1 MEKTNF
7 TQMMRWVKGAVLAV
21 VAMMSIGLQQADAQ
35 TTCLDGFTVPLDD
48 SCKATISLDMVT
60 AGTQLSTTDYKVV
73 VQSPGYPT
81 GSGNAD
87 NTNGMVV
94 GEICAGDNDYT
105 IHGSTQEDEVV
116 YGEGDWMYGVYEWDD
131 EKDCWQLYCW
141 GTFTTEDKRDPHFV
155 GDTTGLADVTNTIT
169 DESVFRQYGTWKY
182 IEWDEETGT
191 LDSGD
196 PTFQPGIWSCWQS
209 TNHADLDYTWPTD
222 SARAYETNTWY
233 PDATGIITVIV
244 KSNLNSGVGLDE
256 SNNDPAFDPVLAV
269 YVDEFDPENP
279 CENLIAFGE
288 SSFIPNPL
296 AGLGFT
302 NGLSNTS
309 IDGADQ
315 DDSDNYAPWLLHEA
329 PVVRMDIKVDDGQ
342 DYVFV
347 VTHREDTIPSSGDF
361 ELYIVQNDYD
371 NATDNDDFGD
381 DDGYAYFEFTCPD
394 VDAVMLTNQH
404 NVDQDTYIGGTM
416 EEMSAWLDF
425 DGGSTLSDDTYANRE
440 NMNARWR
447 TVGEILLGVQ
457 DRDTSL
463 IDIDGAEWYSSSFG
477 DDFNTDG
484 IEINELLYH
493 YGYMPM
499 VIENCDDYTVNISDT
514 YMSYGDCGVDQAGYG
529 AQIGGLNVSGIITR
543 TFVVSDAGTKTDKDT
558 ARIQLVF
565 RNPNLYD
572 VRLPHYTV
580 NIECDEIDA
589 GYAST
594 DPSHTGYPFVSTLT
608 GFVDLTPTNAVCN
621 LAAGYEDVARVET
634 CANTYKFRRE
644 WTVYDW
650 CRPGTTIIYNQL
662 IKVGDWEAPELDT
675 PGDATATQNPANCQG
690 TVSFTAPVYTDNC
703 GTVTYTAKVYA
714 GKLEDLSQPL
724 PIDKE
729 VHYDADGT
737 GSVSGL
743 EHGWYTVVWT
753 ATDDCGNE
761 GILSGRYA
769 ELKDNIAP
777 SCVIDDLRSITLTDW
792 GAGEDYAN
800 AGEAWVTAER
810 LDEGSWD
817 NCGTIATI
825 KVSRMTATG
834 MTDLDDKVSFTCA
847 DEGQEILV
855 ELHVWDNAATPNH
868 SVCWTYIKPVDK
880 TKPTCDTPADKELA
894 CSDVPAGDLSDA
906 SVWDDLFAE
915 DSDITT
921 NELCNITLGQ
931 LETLDSIDQCGVGK
945 AIRHWEVSRVID
957 GKRFA
962 DTCTQTLTFYEYH
975 HYTIT
980 FPADETVQCT
990 ELDEV
995 GVTFTEGGCDL
1006 ITISTSDERY
1016 NASAEECYKIFRT
1029 YKVINWCEYEG
1040 TSFYPLDLTDCDG
1053 EETTLTIHYG
1063 DLLDGDD
1070 VVAKIDCGESG
1081 GSAPYGHGAYQWTQV
1096 LKVYDDAEPTVVFA
1110 TDQDSFP
1117 SYSNAAGCPGD
1128 VSISATLSD
1137 GCTTNDDYINVVETR
1152 VNGEVVSGTTEDGA
1166 VATHVGNYPSGTHT
1180 LTLVVRDGCGN
1191 VRTAETEFTV
1201 YDAKGP
1207 APVCIEGFAAE
1218 LMPLEDGTAGMAV
1231 VNAVDFVINNPIADC
1246 SGAVS
1251 SFEITRVT
1259 SDIEAALAADDL
1271 AASLS
1276 LDCDDIG
1283 QIDVAV
1289 VATDAAGNADYC
1301 VTTIT
1306 VQDNVTPCS
1315 GAGAEIAG
1323 LITTEENSVV
1333 SGVEIS
1339 LNADKSVVTAVDGGY
1354 FFSGLALGGDYSI
1367 APRKDE
1373 GYLNGVSTYDL
1384 VLISKH
1390 ILGVTP
1396 LASPYKLI
1404 AADVNNSNSI
1414 TTLDLIQ
1421 LRKLI
1426 LSVDTRLANNTSWRF
1441 VPAEYSFLQANN
1453 PWAAAFPE
1461 VLNINDFDG
1470 SANGDFVAIKVG
1482 DVNNSA
1488 LIDVQPRRHA
1498 SFALHVEDRNVKAGN
1513 EYTVSFK
1520 ATAAD
1525 VEGFQFA
1532 LSYRGLELVDI
1543 VEGIATAD
1551 NFGTKFTGE
1560 GVLLTSW
1567 NGTTAEG
1574 ELFSLVFRATQDV
1587 VLSEALSVSTRH
1599 LNAEAYNTS
1608 GEAMNVAINFNSG
1621 AVAEASFELKQ
1632 NTPNP
1637 FKGETVIGFNLAEAS
1652 HATLT
1657 INDVTGRVLK
1667 VVRGD
1672 FAKGANQV
1680 SIDSKELPAAG
1691 VLYYTLTAGEYTA
1704 TKKMIIIE

>member
-1 MEKTNF
+1 
-7 TQMMRWVKGAVLAV
+7 
-21 VAMMSIGLQQADAQ
+21 
-35 TTCLDGFTVPLDD
+35 
-48 SCKATISLDMVT
+48 
-60 AGTQLSTTDYKVV
+60 
-73 VQSPGYPT
+73 
-81 GSGNAD
+81 
-87 NTNGMVV
+87 
-94 GEICAGDNDYT
+94 
-105 IHGSTQEDEVV
+105 
-116 YGEGDWMYGVYEWDD
+116 
-131 EKDCWQLYCW
+131 
-141 GTFTTEDKRDPHFV
+141 
-155 GDTTGLADVTNTIT
+155 
-169 DESVFRQYGTWKY
+169 
-182 IEWDEETGT
+182 
-191 LDSGD
+191 
-196 PTFQPGIWSCWQS
+196 
-209 TNHADLDYTWPTD
+209 
-222 SARAYETNTWY
+222 
-233 PDATGIITVIV
+233 
-244 KSNLNSGVGLDE
+244 
-256 SNNDPAFDPVLAV
+256 
-269 YVDEFDPENP
+269 
-279 CENLIAFGE
+279 
-288 SSFIPNPL
+288 
-296 AGLGFT
+296 
-302 NGLSNTS
+302 
-309 IDGADQ
+309 
-315 DDSDNYAPWLLHEA
+315 
-329 PVVRMDIKVDDGQ
+329 
-342 DYVFV
+342 
-347 VTHREDTIPSSGDF
+347 
-361 ELYIVQNDYD
+361 
-371 NATDNDDFGD
+371 
-381 DDGYAYFEFTCPD
+381 
-394 VDAVMLTNQH
+394 
-404 NVDQDTYIGGTM
+404 
-416 EEMSAWLDF
+416 
-425 DGGSTLSDDTYANRE
+425 
-440 NMNARWR
+440 
-447 TVGEILLGVQ
+447 
-457 DRDTSL
+457 
-463 IDIDGAEWYSSSFG
+463 
-477 DDFNTDG
+477 
-484 IEINELLYH
+484 
-493 YGYMPM
+493 
-499 VIENCDDYTVNISDT
+499 
-514 YMSYGDCGVDQAGYG
+514 
-529 AQIGGLNVSGIITR
+529 
-543 TFVVSDAGTKTDKDT
+543 
-558 ARIQLVF
+558 
-565 RNPNLYD
+565 
-572 VRLPHYTV
+572 
-580 NIECDEIDA
+580 
-589 GYAST
+589 
-594 DPSHTGYPFVSTLT
+594 
-608 GFVDLTPTNAVCN
+608 
-621 LAAGYEDVARVET
+621 
-634 CANTYKFRRE
+634 
-644 WTVYDW
+644 
-650 CRPGTTIIYNQL
+650 L
-662 IKVGDWEAPELDT
+662 IKVGDWEAPKLET
-675 PGDATATQNPANCQG
+675 AGKATATQNPANCQG

-714 GKLEDLSQPL
+714 ENGSGEY
-724 PIDKE
+724 IDNE
-729 VHYDADGT
+729 VYYDADGT

-743 EHGWYTVVWT
+743 EHGYYTVVWT
-753 ATDDCGNE
+753 ATDACGNI
-761 GILSGRYA
+761 G
-769 ELKDNIAP
+769 ELDDYTVYLRDNIAP

-792 GAGEDYAN
+792 GEGEEYAN

-817 NCGTIATI
+817 NCGTIATMQ
-825 KVSRMTATG
+825 VSRMTEDG
-834 MTDLDDKVSFTCA
+834 MSPLADAVSFTCE

-855 ELHVWDNAATPNH
+855 ELHITDDSGNPN
-868 SVCWTYIKPVDK
+868 VCWTYIKPVDK
-880 TKPTCDTPADKELA
+880 TQPTCYTPANRNLA

-962 DTCTQTLTFYEYH
+962 DTCTQTLYFSEYH

-1006 ITISTSDERY
+1006 ITMSTSDERY
-1016 NASAEECYKIFRT
+1016 NASADECYKIFRT
-1029 YKVINWCEYEG
+1029 YKVINWCEYDDNS
-1040 TSFYPLDLTDCDG
+1040 SFITLDDIACDG
-1053 EETTLTIHYG
+1053 EEAELTVHYG
-1063 DLLDGDD
+1063 FGIDSDD
-1070 VVAKIDCGESG
+1070 AVAEITCESETEDVSYG
-1081 GSAPYGHGAYQWTQV
+1081 GGAYQWTQV

-1110 TDQDSFP
+1110 ADQDSFP

-1128 VSISATLSD
+1128 VTISATLSD

-1152 VNGEVVSGTTEDGA
+1152 VNGTVVSGTTEDGA

-1271 AASLS
+1271 AASLT
-1276 LDCDDIG
+1276 LDCDDLG

-1289 VATDAAGNADYC
+1289 VATDAAGNSDYC

-1441 VPAEYSFLQANN
+1441 VPADYSFPVASN

-1488 LIDVQPRRHA
+1488 LIDVQPRSNA
-1498 SFALHVEDRNVKAGN
+1498 SFALNVEDMNVKAGN

-1525 VEGFQFA
+1525 VEGFQVA

-1543 VEGIATAD
+1543 VEGVATAD

-1567 NGTTAEG
+1567 NGTAAEG

-1599 LNAEAYNTS
+1599 LNAEAYNTA

-1632 NTPNP
+1632 NMPNP

-1652 HATLT
+1652 NATLT

>member
-1 MEKTNF
+1 
-7 TQMMRWVKGAVLAV
+7 
-21 VAMMSIGLQQADAQ
+21 
-35 TTCLDGFTVPLDD
+35 
-48 SCKATISLDMVT
+48 
-60 AGTQLSTTDYKVV
+60 
-73 VQSPGYPT
+73 
-81 GSGNAD
+81 
-87 NTNGMVV
+87 
-94 GEICAGDNDYT
+94 
-105 IHGSTQEDEVV
+105 
-116 YGEGDWMYGVYEWDD
+116 
-131 EKDCWQLYCW
+131 
-141 GTFTTEDKRDPHFV
+141 
-155 GDTTGLADVTNTIT
+155 
-169 DESVFRQYGTWKY
+169 
-182 IEWDEETGT
+182 
-191 LDSGD
+191 
-196 PTFQPGIWSCWQS
+196 
-209 TNHADLDYTWPTD
+209 
-222 SARAYETNTWY
+222 
-233 PDATGIITVIV
+233 
-244 KSNLNSGVGLDE
+244 
-256 SNNDPAFDPVLAV
+256 
-269 YVDEFDPENP
+269 
-279 CENLIAFGE
+279 
-288 SSFIPNPL
+288 
-296 AGLGFT
+296 
-302 NGLSNTS
+302 
-309 IDGADQ
+309 
-315 DDSDNYAPWLLHEA
+315 
-329 PVVRMDIKVDDGQ
+329 
-342 DYVFV
+342 
-347 VTHREDTIPSSGDF
+347 
-361 ELYIVQNDYD
+361 
-371 NATDNDDFGD
+371 
-381 DDGYAYFEFTCPD
+381 
-394 VDAVMLTNQH
+394 MLTNQH

-425 DGGSTLSDDTYANRE
+425 DSGLTHSDDTYANRQD
-440 NMNARWR
+440 MNARWR

-463 IDIDGAEWYSSSFG
+463 IDIDGAEEYSGNFG
-477 DDFNTDG
+477 TGFTTGSLAVDD
-484 IEINELLYH
+484 LLYH

-594 DPSHTGYPFVSTLT
+594 HPSHTGYPFVSTLT

-621 LAAGYEDVARVET
+621 LAAGYQDVARVET
-634 CANTYKFRRE
+634 CGSTYKFRRE

-650 CRPGTTIIYNQL
+650 CRPGTTVIYNQL
-662 IKVGDWEAPELDT
+662 IKVGDWTAPVEQT
-675 PGDATATQNPANCQG
+675 AGTIKATQNPAGCDG
-690 TVSFTAPVYTDNC
+690 TITVTAPVYTDNC
-703 GTVTYTAKVYA
+703 GTVSYTAKLYA
-714 GKLEDLSQPL
+714 GSEADVNN
-724 PIDKE
+724 E
-729 VHYDADGT
+729 VAYFAT
-737 GSVSGL
+737 GAGSKSGL
-743 EHGWYTVVWT
+743 EMGEYTVVWT
-753 ATDDCGNE
+753 ATDACGNVGE
-761 GILSGRYA
+761 TSEASATIR
-769 ELKDNIAP
+769 DNIAP
-777 SCVIDDLRSITLTDW
+777 SCVIDDLRSITLTNY
-792 GAGEDYAN
+792 GAEDSQTEIAEVDDR
-800 AGEAWVTAER
+800 GQAWVTAER
-810 LDEGSWD
+810 IDEGSWD
-817 NCGTIATI
+817 NCGTVET
-825 KVSRMTATG
+825 KLVSRMTATG
-834 MTDLDDKVSFTCA
+834 MSTPAEAVSFSCA
-847 DEGQEILV
+847 DEGEEVLV
-855 ELHVWDNAATPNH
+855 ELHVWDDSDNH

-880 TKPTCDTPADKELA
+880 TQPTCDDLVLPETYQHSCDE
-894 CSDVPAGDLSDA
+894 VPAGDLDDA
-906 SVWDDLFAE
+906 SNWDDYFVSEADLTIHQLCNV
-915 DSDITT
+915 DIT
-921 NELCNITLGQ
+921 ELTTEVDL
-931 LETLDSIDQCGVGK
+931 DQCGRGEVL
-945 AIRHWEVSRVID
+945 RYWEVSRTID

-962 DTCTQTLTFYEYH
+962 DTCSQFIIFQPYYNYTVTL
-975 HYTIT
+975 
-980 FPADETVQCT
+980 PGDETVQCT
-990 ELDEV
+990 DLEEV

-1006 ITISTSDERY
+1006 ITMSVSDERY

-1029 YKVINWCEYEG
+1029 YKIINWCYLG
-1040 TSFYPLDLTDCDG
+1040 HNNDNYDVNFIDLDETPCDG
-1053 EETTLTIHYG
+1053 EESVFTYFFR
-1063 DLLDGDD
+1063 
-1070 VVAKIDCGESG
+1070 VVPINGEYLEPVRTIDCGGTPIEVGSG
-1081 GSAPYGHGAYQWTQV
+1081 PAYKWTQV

-1110 TDQDSFP
+1110 ADQDEFP

-1128 VSISATLSD
+1128 VVISATLTD
-1137 GCTTNDDYINVVETR
+1137 GCTTNDAYINVVEAHLD
-1152 VNGEVVSGTTEDGA
+1152 VDNDGTEQTASFDLDVTEDVTESGA
-1166 VATHVGNYPSGTHT
+1166 VATYTSNLPSGTHR
-1180 LTLVVRDGCGN
+1180 LRLVVRDGCGN
-1191 VRTAETEFTV
+1191 VRVEDHVFTV

-1207 APVCIEGFAAE
+1207 APICIEGFAAE

-1251 SFEITRVT
+1251 SFEITRIT
-1259 SDIEAALAADDL
+1259 SDIDAILAADDL
-1271 AASLS
+1271 AASLT
-1276 LDCDDIG
+1276 LDCDDLG

-1289 VATDAAGNADYC
+1289 VATDAAGNSDYC

-1333 SGVEIS
+1333 SGVEVS

-1441 VPAEYSFLQANN
+1441 VPADYSFPVASN

-1461 VLNINDFDG
+1461 VLNINDFNG
-1470 SANGDFVAIKVG
+1470 TANGDFVAIKVG

-1488 LIDVQPRRHA
+1488 LIDVQPRSNA
-1498 SFALHVEDRNVKAGN
+1498 SFALNVEDMNVKAGN

-1525 VEGFQFA
+1525 VEGFQVA

-1543 VEGIATAD
+1543 VEGVATAD
-1551 NFGTKFTGE
+1551 HFGTKFTGE

-1567 NGTTAEG
+1567 NGNAAEG

-1599 LNAEAYNTS
+1599 LNAEAYNTA

-1652 HATLT
+1652 NATLT

>member
-1 MEKTNF
+1 
-7 TQMMRWVKGAVLAV
+7 LH
-21 VAMMSIGLQQADAQ
+21 
-35 TTCLDGFTVPLDD
+35 DD
-48 SCKATISLDMVT
+48 
-60 AGTQLSTTDYKVV
+60 
-73 VQSPGYPT
+73 
-81 GSGNAD
+81 
-87 NTNGMVV
+87 
-94 GEICAGDNDYT
+94 
-105 IHGSTQEDEVV
+105 
-116 YGEGDWMYGVYEWDD
+116 
-131 EKDCWQLYCW
+131 
-141 GTFTTEDKRDPHFV
+141 
-155 GDTTGLADVTNTIT
+155 
-169 DESVFRQYGTWKY
+169 
-182 IEWDEETGT
+182 
-191 LDSGD
+191 
-196 PTFQPGIWSCWQS
+196 
-209 TNHADLDYTWPTD
+209 
-222 SARAYETNTWY
+222 
-233 PDATGIITVIV
+233 
-244 KSNLNSGVGLDE
+244 
-256 SNNDPAFDPVLAV
+256 
-269 YVDEFDPENP
+269 
-279 CENLIAFGE
+279 
-288 SSFIPNPL
+288 
-296 AGLGFT
+296 
-302 NGLSNTS
+302 
-309 IDGADQ
+309 
-315 DDSDNYAPWLLHEA
+315 
-329 PVVRMDIKVDDGQ
+329 PVVRMDVKVAKGR
-342 DYVFV
+342 DYIV
-347 VTHREDTIPSSGDF
+347 VITHREYSNAQVTARVTDGEFEVYFMRNNYTDSDDISGNVSVSSNSDSLLADTS
-361 ELYIVQNDYD
+361 
-371 NATDNDDFGD
+371 
-381 DDGYAYFEFTCPD
+381 YAYFDFTCAD
-394 VDAVMLTNQH
+394 VDAVMLDNQK
-404 NVDQDTYIGGTM
+404 TYT
-416 EEMSAWLDF
+416 
-425 DGGSTLSDDTYANRE
+425 
-440 NMNARWR
+440 NARY
-447 TVGEILLGVQ
+447 TGGELNRMAEAMGTAQ
-457 DRDTSL
+457 DRFAVGTAWRNQATALLSYHGRDTAL
-463 IDIDGAEWYSSSFG
+463 LDL
-477 DDFNTDG
+477 
-484 IEINELLYH
+484 NELDLSRGSH
-493 YGYMPM
+493 AAAKKFMDSLLVDYGYMPM
-499 VIENCDDYTVNISDT
+499 VIENCNPWEVKITDEYETF
-514 YMSYGDCGVDQAGYG
+514 GDCGIDMAGYS
-529 AQIGGLNVSGIITR
+529 AQAEGLNVSGIITR

-558 ARIQLVF
+558 AHIQLIF

-580 NIECDEIDA
+580 NLECDEVA
-589 GYAST
+589 GGITST
-594 DPSHTGYPFVSTLT
+594 APSSTGYPFVATLT
-608 GFVDLTPTNAVCN
+608 GFVDLTPSNAVCN
-621 LAAGYEDVARVET
+621 LAASYEDVARVET

-662 IKVGDWEAPELDT
+662 IKVGDWTAPEFKT
-675 PGDATATQNPANCQG
+675 EGTIKAYQYPQNCNG
-690 TVSFTAPVYTDNC
+690 YITFTAPVFTDNC
-703 GTVTYTAKVYA
+703 GTVTYTAKLYA
-714 GKLEDLSQPL
+714 GSNDSDLDFSTY
-724 PIDKE
+724 DKE
-729 VHYDADGT
+729 VYFDADG
-737 GSVSGL
+737 SGTAANL
-743 EHGWYTVVWT
+743 APGDYTIYWT
-753 ATDDCGNE
+753 ATDDCGNTTNWGGDE
-761 GILSGRYA
+761 VTI
-769 ELKDNIAP
+769 EDNIAP
-777 SCVIDDLRSITLTDW
+777 SCVIDDLRSITLTNY
-792 GAGEDYAN
+792 GGEDTPTEISTVAN
-800 AGEAWVTAER
+800 RGEAWVTAER

-817 NCGTIATI
+817 NCGTVETML
-825 KVSRMTATG
+825 VSRMTATG
-834 MTDLDDKVSFTCA
+834 MSTPAAAVSFTCA
-847 DEGQEILV
+847 DEGVEVLV
-855 ELHVWDNAATPNH
+855 ELHVWDDSDNH

-880 TKPTCDTPADKELA
+880 TQPECTDIGTVNYYCNEVPQGEDLSGSSDAWDVFFDDSITLA
-894 CSDVPAGDLSDA
+894 KISDVQ
-906 SVWDDLFAE
+906 
-915 DSDITT
+915 
-921 NELCNITLGQ
+921 LCSSN
-931 LETLDSIDQCGVGK
+931 LEVVDTESSIDQCGYGWVN
-945 AIRHWEVSRVID
+945 RYYRVYREID
-957 GKRFA
+957 GKEFA
-962 DTCTQTLTFYEYH
+962 DTCRMSLVFSEDHLYSV
-975 HYTIT
+975 T
-980 FPADETVQCT
+980 FPADVTAECT
-990 ELDEV
+990 DLADSDIAFV
-995 GVTFTEGGCDL
+995 EGGCDL
-1006 ITISTSDERY
+1006 ITVSTSDERFD
-1016 NASAEECYKIFRT
+1016 ASADECYKVFRT
-1029 YKVINWCEYEG
+1029 FKVINWCEYE
-1040 TSFYPLDLTDCDG
+1040 
-1053 EETTLTIHYG
+1053 E
-1063 DLLDGDD
+1063 
-1070 VVAKIDCGESG
+1070 
-1081 GSAPYGHGAYQWTQV
+1081 GSAANTVARRDWNKDGIVGDATTVNVKYREGVRHIYTDWQNAYGSNGSDNDRRDTILSVGTTYGGTAFVKWESAAPKAYSAADVTAGTIANAVQYGSYYNEGYWTYTQV

-1110 TDQDSFP
+1110 ADQDSFP

-1128 VSISATLSD
+1128 VVITATLTD
-1137 GCTTNDDYINVVETR
+1137 GCTTNDAYINVVEAHLD
-1152 VNGEVVSGTTEDGA
+1152 VNNDGTEQTASFDADVTAKVTESGA
-1166 VATHVGNYPSGTHT
+1166 VATYTANHPSGTHR
-1180 LTLVVRDGCGN
+1180 LRLVVRDGCGN
-1191 VRTAETEFTV
+1191 VRVEDHVFTI

-1271 AASLS
+1271 AASLT
-1276 LDCDDIG
+1276 LDCDDLG

-1289 VATDAAGNADYC
+1289 VATDAAGNSDYC

-1441 VPAEYSFLQANN
+1441 VPAEYSFPVASN

-1488 LIDVQPRRHA
+1488 LIDVQPRSNA
-1498 SFALHVEDRNVKAGN
+1498 SFALNVEDMNVKAGN

-1525 VEGFQFA
+1525 VEGFQVA

-1543 VEGIATAD
+1543 VEGVATAD

-1567 NGTTAEG
+1567 NGTAAEG

-1599 LNAEAYNTS
+1599 LNAEAYNTA

-1632 NTPNP
+1632 NMPNP

-1652 HATLT
+1652 NATLT